1 VQMAFT
7 IVDELCD
14 FSPRLEKDEFFNT
27 LDVDI
32 PYNPRSEKYR
42 RLDTVERSAVIV

>member
-1 VQMAFT
+1 MAFT

-14 FSPRLEKDEFFNT
+14 FSPPLEKDAFFKT

-42 RLDTVERSAVIV
+42 RVDNVEGSAIIV